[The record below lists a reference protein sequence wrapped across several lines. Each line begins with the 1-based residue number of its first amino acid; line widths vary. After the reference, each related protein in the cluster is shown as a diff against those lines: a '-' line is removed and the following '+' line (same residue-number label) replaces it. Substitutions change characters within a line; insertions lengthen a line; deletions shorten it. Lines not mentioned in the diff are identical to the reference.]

1 MAKPPVVEDKQ
12 LEHMLKATAG
22 YSRTPERDVA
32 LLLTLYGT
40 AMATTELAKITLFD
54 YLEPNGAIKV
64 NSAVRNDVAHNG
76 EQRPLYWSNK
86 RVVNALDKYLAWRLE
101 RGHGLTIKKGA
112 YRGLDP
118 DSALFLTDDG
128 KPYSLTAKKLPSG
141 VLSYSCNT
149 LGAVISKLHANAG
162 IEGGN
167 AQAARRTWAVK
178 QHRKGYDLVHIAKIL
193 GHKSITT
200 TKRLVEGDP
209 ARLADIVA
217 GAV

>member
-1 MAKPPVVEDKQ
+1 MAKPPVVENKQ
-12 LEHMLKATAG
+12 LEHMLRATSG
-22 YSRTPERDVA
+22 YSRMPERDVA

-40 AMATTELAKITLFD
+40 AMATTELAKITVSD
-54 YLEPNGAIKV
+54 YLEPSGTIKV
-64 NSAVRNDVAHNG
+64 NSAVRQEVAHNG
-76 EQRPLYWSNK
+76 ELRPLYWSNR
-86 RVVNALDKYLAWRLE
+86 RVVNAVDKYLAWRLE
-101 RGHGLTIKKGA
+101 HKHASTVKKGA

-128 KPYSLTAKKLPSG
+128 KPYALTGKLLPSG

-167 AQAARRTWAVK
+167 AQGARRTWAVK

-193 GHKSITT
+193 GHKSVTT
-200 TKRLVEGDP
+200 TKRLVAGDP